1 MDKKSLVK
9 DKLVIKI
16 IMGDEHA
23 YELFF
28 HKSYIR
34 LCQFANKFLN
44 NPEEAKE
51 VVQDAFINIW
61 ENRELIEP
69 EESLLSYL
77 FKIIQ
82 NKCINKL
89 YHKQVETKYAEVYK
103 LVYADYR
110 SISPID
116 SLLALELSEHI
127 NKVVADLPPQCRK
140 VFELSR
146 HDGLRYS
153 EIATSMNISVK
164 TVEAQISKA
173 LKILR
178 VELRSYL

>member
-1 MDKKSLVK
+1 
-9 DKLVIKI
+9 
-16 IMGDEHA
+16 MGDEHA

-28 HKSYIR
+28 HKSYLR

-44 NPEEAKE
+44 NPVESKE
-51 VVQDAFINIW
+51 VVQDVFINLW
-61 ENRELIEP
+61 ENRELIDP

-77 FKIIQ
+77 FKIVQ

-89 YHKQVETKYAEVYK
+89 HHKKVETKYAEVYK
-103 LVYADYR
+103 LVYADHR
-110 SISPID
+110 SISPAD

-127 NKVVADLPPQCRK
+127 NKVVAGLPPQCRK
-140 VFELSR
+140 IFELSR
-146 HDGLRYS
+146 YDGQRYS
-153 EIATSMNISVK
+153 EIATTMNVSVK

-178 VELRSYL
+178 VELKIYL

>member
-1 MDKKSLVK
+1 
-9 DKLVIKI
+9 
-16 IMGDEHA
+16 MGDEHA

-28 HKSYIR
+28 HQSFLR

-51 VVQDAFINIW
+51 VVQETFISLW
-61 ENRELIEP
+61 EKRDIIDP

-82 NKCINKL
+82 NKCVNKL
-89 YHKQVETKYAEVYK
+89 RHKQVEDRYAEVFR
-103 LVYADYR
+103 LVYIEHGD
-110 SISPID
+110 ISPAE
-116 SLLALELSEHI
+116 SLFALELDESI
-127 NKVVADLPPQCRK
+127 NRIVAGLPPQCRK

-146 HDGLRYS
+146 YDGLRYS
-153 EIATSMNISVK
+153 EIATAMNISVK
-164 TVEAQISKA
+164 TVEAHISKA

-178 VELRSYL
+178 DELRTYM

>member
-1 MDKKSLVK
+1 MK

-28 HKSYIR
+28 HKSYLR

-51 VVQDAFINIW
+51 VVQDVFVNLW
-61 ENRELIEP
+61 ENREIIDP
-69 EESLLSYL
+69 EGSLLSYL

-89 YHKQVETKYAEVYK
+89 HHKQVETKYAEVYK
-103 LVYADYR
+103 LVYADHR
-110 SISPID
+110 ITSPAE
-116 SLLALELSEHI
+116 SLMALELSQHI
-127 NKVVADLPPQCRK
+127 DKVISNLPRQCRK
-140 VFELSR
+140 IFELSR
-146 HDGLRYS
+146 HEGLKYN
-153 EIATSMNISVK
+153 EIAAALNISVK

-173 LKILR
+173 LGILR
-178 VELRSYL
+178 GELKSYL